1 MALPSREFFMRDA
14 LEVAPNLL
22 NSVISSRV
30 DGELVSVRITE
41 VEAYHGLGTGD
52 IHDGGSHARMGKTDR
67 NASMFG
73 EPGHLYV
80 YLIYGIYS
88 NINVVCSP
96 AGRASGVLLRA
107 GEVIAGHDV
116 ALRRR
121 ERSKSPS
128 DLASGPARLAMS
140 LGLERRIH
148 DGVDLLQESDTANAT
163 ASIELPTTFLTADSA
178 DVSSGP
184 RVGVSGEAGTT
195 LFPWRF
201 WLTGDPTVSKYRPGR
216 NV

>member
-1 MALPSREFFMRDA
+1 MVELPARDFFMRDA

-22 NSVISSRV
+22 NAVISSRV
-30 DGELVSVRITE
+30 GGELVAVRITE
-41 VEAYHGLGTGD
+41 VEAYHGLGTGEM
-52 IHDGGSHARMGKTDR
+52 HDRGSHARMGRTAR

-88 NINVVCSP
+88 NVNIVCSP
-96 AGRASGVLLRA
+96 AGRASGVLLRS
-107 GEVIAGHDV
+107 GEVISGHEI

-121 ERSKSPS
+121 GRSNSPT

-140 LGLERRIH
+140 LGLQRTSH
-148 DGVDLLQESDTANAT
+148 DGVDVLAPDDDLV
-163 ASIELPTTFLTADSA
+163 SIELPANILSA
-178 DVSSGP
+178 GSAGVSNGP
-184 RVGVSGEAGTT
+184 RVGVSGEAGTA

-201 WLTGDPTVSKYRPGR
+201 WLDGDPTVSKYRAA
-216 NV
+216 